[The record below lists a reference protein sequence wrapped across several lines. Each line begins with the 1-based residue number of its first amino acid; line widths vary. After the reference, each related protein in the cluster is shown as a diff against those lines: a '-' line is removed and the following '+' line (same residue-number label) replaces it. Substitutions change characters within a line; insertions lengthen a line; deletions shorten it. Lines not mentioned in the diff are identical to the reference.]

1 MKQPDADAKA
11 TTKHTGQ
18 PMTRIEVA
26 GKPKAVNPHG
36 TNSLIKPDV
45 EKYDESEYK
54 KQVYHNERG

>member
-1 MKQPDADAKA
+1 M
-11 TTKHTGQ
+11 TKV
-18 PMTRIEVA
+18 EVV
-26 GKPKAVNPHG
+26 GKPKSVNPHG